1 MCLPGTESR
10 GFING
15 HDPLIPKLDGGG
27 DYNNEEEYMTMRS
40 DRSEG
45 GGGSWSTSF
54 IQNLRQRLH
63 QQLPSN
69 GLPLTE
75 IGEELRSLV
84 KIGGPIVITSLLIYS
99 RSVISMLFLGRL
111 GKAELAGGSL
121 ALGFGNITGISIIKG
136 LTTGVALGLAWNT
149 WNLNVGLVIYLA
161 ISNRALKPWSG
172 LTILSTFQGW
182 RPLLSLALPS
192 CVSVCLEWWWYE
204 IMLFLCGLL
213 SNPQASVAAMGI
225 LIQTTGMLYIFPIS
239 ISAALST
246 RVGHS
251 LGAGQPSRAQW
262 AAIIGLLV
270 AFAFGLFAF
279 VFMTCVRNVW
289 GTMFT
294 NEPQILEL
302 ISTAL
307 PILGLCELGNTPQT
321 AACGVLT
328 GTARPKLGARIN
340 LYSFYLIGLPV
351 AIIATFTYKVG
362 FLGLWL
368 GLLSAQASCVC
379 MMVYTLVHTDW
390 KQQTRRAEEL
400 TLAVEETKIEEKDD
414 EESGLLTPSDL

>member
-1 MCLPGTESR
+1 MQPCQLESDIPWER
-10 GFING
+10 GN
-15 HDPLIPKLDGGG
+15 
-27 DYNNEEEYMTMRS
+27 
-40 DRSEG
+40 
-45 GGGSWSTSF
+45 
-54 IQNLRQRLH
+54 
-63 QQLPSN
+63 
-69 GLPLTE
+69 
-75 IGEELRSLV
+75 
-84 KIGGPIVITSLLIYS
+84 
-99 RSVISMLFLGRL
+99 
-111 GKAELAGGSL
+111 LAG
-121 ALGFGNITGISIIKG
+121 
-136 LTTGVALGLAWNT
+136 
-149 WNLNVGLVIYLA
+149 
-161 ISNRALKPWSG
+161 
-172 LTILSTFQGW
+172 
-182 RPLLSLALPS
+182 
-192 CVSVCLEWWWYE
+192 
-204 IMLFLCGLL
+204 
-213 SNPQASVAAMGI
+213 
-225 LIQTTGMLYIFPIS
+225 
-239 ISAALST
+239 
-246 RVGHS
+246 
-251 LGAGQPSRAQW
+251 AQW

-351 AIIATFTYKVG
+351 AIIVTFTYKVG

-400 TLAVEETKIEEKDD
+400 TMVVEETKIEEKDD